1 MGFYPHLRFL
11 KNKRRLIAC
20 MAKKTLIDRS
30 RYAGQLAKA
39 VDDRAELQAAREKLQ
54 RLERER
60 QRERGWRGT

>member
-1 MGFYPHLRFL
+1 
-11 KNKRRLIAC
+11 